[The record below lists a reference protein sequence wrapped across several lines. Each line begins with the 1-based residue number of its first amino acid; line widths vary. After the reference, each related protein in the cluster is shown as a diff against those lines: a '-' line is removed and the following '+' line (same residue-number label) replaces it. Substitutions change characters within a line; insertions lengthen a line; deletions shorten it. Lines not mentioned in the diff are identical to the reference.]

1 MCPTEI
7 GKGRGAADEGEGLAF
22 QQSLS
27 SGAVMVLYQQNCSLG
42 FPKTRG
48 WNSHCRS
55 WGNGKPPCSESI
67 AVQHCVLS
75 HHCHFCNW
83 RQTPPIG
90 VTPSAANC
98 SLQTCFVFVSS
109 FAPGSLL
116 PFFPLSVFVRTW
128 EIISMCTLT
137 WTLPV
142 GSICLFSLCCCDAL
156 LLHAGH
162 RWGTTFPAFPA
173 LSNLTSHP
181 TMRELLIWKL
191 VQGWTGRCAD
201 SRLLPSSLSLFCGWS
216 QHRINPRGWK
226 KKSCMQQEA
235 VGKVKTKCS
244 LWSQTWCN
252 IMPVMTGRMT
262 SGQR

>member
-1 MCPTEI
+1 MRAKAWHFSNLSPVGLWWCFISKTAPLDSL
-7 GKGRGAADEGEGLAF
+7 KLGAGIPIAGPEGMESHPALRA
-22 QQSLS
+22 LP
-27 SGAVMVLYQQNCSLG
+27 CSTVCSATIATSATG
-42 FPKTRG
+42 
-48 WNSHCRS
+48 
-55 WGNGKPPCSESI
+55 GKPLPLGWHL
-67 AVQHCVLS
+67 QQ
-75 HHCHFCNW
+75 
-83 RQTPPIG
+83 QTTPFRHASSLCPPL
-90 VTPSAANC
+90 PLAAC
-98 SLQTCFVFVSS
+98 CLFS
-109 FAPGSLL
+109 
-116 PFFPLSVFVRTW
+116 PLSIFVRTW

-142 GSICLFSLCCCDAL
+142 GSTCLFSLCCCDAL

-201 SRLLPSSLSLFCGWS
+201 SRLLPSSVSLFYGWS

-244 LWSQTWCN
+244 LRSQTWCN
-252 IMPVMTGRMT
+252 IMPIMTGRMT
-262 SGQR
+262 SCQR